1 MDARQETPILSVE
14 HLSFGFSRERTILH
28 DITFSI
34 MAGEFVVV
42 TGRNGS
48 GKSLLL
54 KCIKGVLKP
63 ESGTILVDGN
73 DLSKDGAARNRSI
86 GLVFQDADSQIV
98 GQTVERDISFGL
110 ENLRIREPEFSQRM
124 ENVVKLLGLG
134 PMLHQRPRTLSG
146 GEKRR
151 LAIAG
156 VLVMRPK
163 LIILD
168 EPFANLD
175 YPGVV
180 QVLRTLVE
188 LHKQGHTIMVVS
200 HEIEKILA
208 HADKLILL
216 DGGHVVASAPP
227 EEVLPVLDEFGVRV
241 PSFHGER
248 LPVKEMTWLK
258 E

>member
-1 MDARQETPILSVE
+1 MDAQAAPILSIE
-14 HLSFGFSRERTILH
+14 HLSFGFTKAQTILH
-28 DITFSI
+28 DITF
-34 MAGEFVVV
+34 AVNPGEFVVM

-54 KCIKGVLKP
+54 KCIKG
-63 ESGTILVDGN
+63 ILQPTGGNIFIDGKEVSN
-73 DLSKDGAARNRSI
+73 DASFRNRSI

-98 GQTVERDISFGL
+98 GQTVERDIAFGL
-110 ENLRIREPEFSQRM
+110 ENLKVQEPEFSQRI
-124 ENVVKLLGLG
+124 ESVVHLLGLG

-156 VLVMRPK
+156 VLVMKPK

-180 QVLRTLVE
+180 QVLQTLVE
-188 LHKQGHTIMVVS
+188 LHKQGHTIMMVS
-200 HEIEKILA
+200 HEIEKVLA
-208 HADKLILL
+208 HADKLVLL
-216 DGGHVVASAPP
+216 DSGRIIAATHPK
-227 EEVLPVLDEFGVRV
+227 EVLPVLEDFGVRV
-241 PSFHGER
+241 PSFHGVQ
-248 LPVKEMTWLK
+248 LPLEEMTWLK

>member
-1 MDARQETPILSVE
+1 MQTTQILSVE
-14 HLSFGFSRERTILH
+14 HLFFGFPQGSEILH

-34 MAGEFVVV
+34 TAGSFVVI

-54 KCIKGVLKP
+54 KCIKGILSP
-63 ESGTILVDGN
+63 TAGTITIDGK
-73 DLSKDGAARNRSI
+73 DLSKNASGRNGTV

-98 GQTVERDISFGL
+98 GQTVRRDIAFGL
-110 ENLRIREPEFSQRM
+110 ENLRIPEPEFSQRI
-124 ENVVKLLGLG
+124 EAVTNLLKLESL
-134 PMLHQRPRTLSG
+134 LHQRPRTLSG

-175 YPGVV
+175 YPGVTH
-180 QVLRTLVE
+180 VLRTLVD
-188 LHKQGHTIMVVS
+188 LHADGHTIIVVS
-200 HEIEKILA
+200 HEIEKVLA
-208 HADKLILL
+208 HADKVILIDRGSIVCESSPQESLL
-216 DGGHVVASAPP
+216 KL
-227 EEVLPVLDEFGVRV
+227 EEYEVRV
-241 PSFHGER
+241 PRMNGN
-248 LPVKEMTWLK
+248 PIPIKDMTWLK
-258 E
+258 G

>member
-1 MDARQETPILSVE
+1 MDAQQATPILSVE
-14 HLSFGFSRERTILH
+14 HLSFGFSQAKTILH

-34 MAGEFVVV
+34 AAGEFVVV

-54 KCIKGVLKP
+54 KCIKGILKP
-63 ESGTILVDGN
+63 NSGKIIVDGK
-73 DLSKDGAARNRSI
+73 DLSKDGAARNRHI

-98 GQTVERDISFGL
+98 GQTVERDIAFGL
-110 ENLRIREPEFSQRM
+110 ENIKVREPELSRRM
-124 ENVVKLLGLG
+124 ESAVKLLGLG

-188 LHKQGHTIMVVS
+188 LHGQGHTIMVVS

-208 HADKLILL
+208 HADKLILI
-216 DGGHVVASAPP
+216 DDGHVIAADAPR
-227 EEVLPVLDEFGVRV
+227 EVLPVLDEFGVRV
-241 PSFHGER
+241 PMFHGEQ
-248 LPVKEMTWLK
+248 LPIKEMTWLK

>member
-1 MDARQETPILSVE
+1 MDAQSTPILSIE
-14 HLSFGFSRERTILH
+14 QLSFGFSKAKTILH
-28 DITFSI
+28 EVTFSVSS
-34 MAGEFVVV
+34 GDFVVV

-48 GKSLLL
+48 GKSVLLR
-54 KCIKGVLKP
+54 CIKGILKP
-63 ESGTILVDGN
+63 DAGKIFIDGK
-73 DLSKDGAARNRSI
+73 DLTKDGTERNRSI

-98 GQTVERDISFGL
+98 GQTVERDIAFGL
-110 ENLRIREPEFSQRM
+110 ENLKVQEPEFSQRI
-124 ENVVKLLGLG
+124 ETVVKLLGLG

-180 QVLRTLVE
+180 QVLQTLVE
-188 LHKQGHTIMVVS
+188 LHRQGHTIILVS

-216 DGGHVVASAPP
+216 DNGRVIASEHPRKI
-227 EEVLPVLDEFGVRV
+227 LSILDDFGVRA
-241 PSFHGER
+241 PAFHGQQ
-248 LPVKEMTWLK
+248 LPLEEMSWLK